1 VSLVLQAQAIVAGD
15 QFKHPLFMA
24 SFSPNAEPQSRGPDR
39 LAWAVLALVAAMA
52 ALTFRDYGLGWD
64 DYTHSQYGELLLA
77 LYTSGFRDT
86 RALSF
91 VNLYLYG
98 GGFDMAAA
106 MLAKILPF
114 DPFETRRLAGAAVG
128 LIGLFV
134 TWRIGRRAGGPL
146 AGLLALVLL
155 ATCPLYYGH
164 MFINP
169 KDAPFAVAM
178 AVFLLGLVRLLE
190 DFPKPSLATLAIVG
204 AGFGLSIGSRIM
216 AGFGAI
222 TAVLSIGLLVLIEAR
237 FHGPHTAAVH
247 LRRLLLALIPAALL
261 AYAAMG
267 LVWPWGVAHP
277 LNPLRAIEV
286 FAHFFE
292 KPWHELYGGERI
304 TPPDM
309 PRSYVLVLM
318 GLKLPEI
325 FLLLAGAGVI
335 GGFVAACRKALLPR
349 TRAVL
354 LAIALAAVLPIVVT
368 VVTRPAMYNG
378 IRHFVFVL
386 PPLAVA
392 GGLAGAWI
400 AGHAARL
407 GRVASRALAIIFA
420 ACVVLPVVN
429 MARLHPYEYA
439 AYNPLIGG
447 VRGAEPLYMLDYW
460 GLAFKQA
467 GNALRD
473 SLASRGEAP
482 PAGRTWKV
490 AVCGPHPPARIAL
503 GEQFEPRRFELTWD
517 PKGADFALALGAFY
531 CARLDAPVLAEVVR
545 DGVTFAR
552 AYDLRG
558 RNVTEIFTVPPV
570 R

>member
-1 VSLVLQAQAIVAGD
+1 
-15 QFKHPLFMA
+15 MA
-24 SFSPNAEPQSRGPDR
+24 TAPYNAEPQSRWPDR
-39 LAWAVLALVAAMA
+39 LAWAVLALVAVVA

-77 LYTSGFRDT
+77 LYTSGLRDT

-106 MLAKILPF
+106 LLAKILPF
-114 DPFETRRLAGAAVG
+114 DLFETRRLAGAAVG
-128 LIGLFV
+128 LIGLFL
-134 TWRIGRRAGGPL
+134 TWRIGRRAGGPQ
-146 AGLLALVLL
+146 AGALALILL

-190 DFPKPSLATLAIVG
+190 EYPRPSATTLGIVG
-204 AGFGLSIGSRIM
+204 LGFGLSIGSRIM
-216 AGFGAI
+216 AGFGVI
-222 TAVLSIGLLVLIEAR
+222 VAVLSIGLLMLIESR
-237 FHGPHTAAVH
+237 YRGPRAALVS
-247 LRRLLLALIPAALL
+247 LRRLLLALMPAAVL
-261 AYAAMG
+261 AYAVMG

-286 FAHFFE
+286 FSHFFE

-309 PRSYVLVLM
+309 PRSYVPVLM

-325 FLLLAGAGVI
+325 FSLLAGAGLA
-335 GGFVAACRKALLPR
+335 GALVAACRSALTPR

-354 LAIALAAVLPIVVT
+354 LALALAAVLPVAVT
-368 VVTRPAMYNG
+368 VMARPAMYNG

-386 PPLAVA
+386 PPLAVT

-400 AGHAARL
+400 AGHAARVGPL
-407 GRVASRALAIIFA
+407 ASRVLAVVFA
-420 ACVVLPVVN
+420 AGVALPVIGMV
-429 MARLHPYEYA
+429 RLHPFEYA
-439 AYNPLIGG
+439 AYNQLIGA

-473 SLASRGEAP
+473 RLAARGDAP
-482 PAGRTWKV
+482 PAGRKWKI
-490 AVCGPHPPARIAL
+490 AVCGPHPPAQIAL
-503 GEQFEPRRFELTWD
+503 GPTFEPTWD

-531 CARLDAPVLAEVVR
+531 CARLDAPILSEVVR
-545 DGVTFAR
+545 DGVSFAR

-558 RNVTEIFTVPPV
+558 RTVSDIFTVPPV
-570 R
+570 K